1 MNRQV
6 KMDSGSES
14 DGFINKNKNTSLV
27 DSQAFEKETWGNVR
41 RSLSLSRRRTR
52 FKRMGLAWIVLVW
65 IALIH
70 SDCFF
75 FIFYFFI
82 FYFFI
87 FYFFIFLYH
96 WAGCV
101 CEGLTMMTPF

>member
-52 FKRMGLAWIVLVW
+52 FKRMGLAWI
-65 IALIH
+65 ALIH

-75 FIFYFFI
+75 LFFLFFI
-82 FYFFI
+82 
-87 FYFFIFLYH
+87 FFIFLYH

>member
-75 FIFYFFI
+75 I
-82 FYFFI
+82 
-87 FYFFIFLYH
+87 FFIFLFFIFLFFCTIGLG
-96 WAGCV
+96 ACV
-101 CEGLTMMTPF
+101 KD